1 MLDATTLQYYYRML
15 VEEYERKIE
24 ELHRAAMVHRAKKR
38 SPGLAATVPVQRTL
52 RPDSH
57 MASSGLSP
65 RSVYH

>member
-1 MLDATTLQYYYRML
+1 MDATTLQYYYRML

-52 RPDSH
+52 RPDH
-57 MASSGLSP
+57 
-65 RSVYH
+65 